1 MRRSLILDTVVRA
14 EFHALLVVSVY
25 LLFVGHNSPG
35 GGFAG
40 GLVAGAALA
49 LRFISAGPDAVRRTI
64 RVAPTTILGVGLVVA
79 LSTTFIPLATG
90 HNALDHAKLELTA
103 PLMGDGKIT
112 SAFVFDLGVFL
123 VVVGLVA
130 ALLLAFGGS
139 DDEPINAP
147 PGRDEQASS

>member
-1 MRRSLILDTVVRA
+1 MKRSLILDVVVRA
-14 EFHALLVVSVY
+14 EFHAVLVVSVY

-64 RVAPTTILGVGLVVA
+64 RVGPTTVLGIGLVVS
-79 LSTTFIPLATG
+79 LSTAFIPLLTG
-90 HNALDHAKLELTA
+90 HNALDHAKLELAA
-103 PLMGDGKIT
+103 PLMGEGKIT
-112 SAFVFDLGVFL
+112 SAFVFDLGVYL

-130 ALLLAFGGS
+130 ALLLAFGGP
-139 DDEPINAP
+139 DDEPIDVAP
-147 PGRDEQASS
+147 GQDDVAR